1 MLLALGSC
9 AGESDDVNVLVVVWD
24 TTRADHLSPY
34 GADLD
39 LPNLQALAARG
50 VRFDQARSVSSLTPV
65 SAASFLSGHLPPRT
79 GVRSLLVNEGSA
91 MASDVTTLAQW
102 MQASGRATAAFVSAP
117 PMGHRYGFERGF
129 DVFDDDVNANADA
142 LRAAKVGNAYQRRA
156 DQTTD
161 AALAWLAATDEAFGL
176 LVHCFDAHDP
186 SLVPPRAFLA
196 SRVDFALAQDL
207 DSRMHLGELFDGA
220 EPGQGGPRADD
231 LIALYN
237 AEIEFMDA
245 QLGRLLDAL
254 ETSGRLEN
262 TLIVLLADHGESLG
276 QHDFWTHGLM
286 WDEQLRVPL
295 IMAGPG
301 VNARGGQALPVSL
314 LGLAPTVA
322 ELVGIAPPTG
332 LAGDSFAALL
342 SDASSDV
349 APQPAY
355 SEAHHAPGDRTG
367 RPPAVFAVTIYPWKL
382 IVQPDAPDR
391 LFRLD
396 TDPGELDDLVASKPQ
411 LVANLRALLEQALLR
426 ESVGPLQADTLDAE
440 TRAMLIKLGYL

>member
-1 MLLALGSC
+1 MALASC
-9 AGESDDVNVLVVVWD
+9 ARESQDVNVLVVVWD

-34 GADLD
+34 GANLD
-39 LPNLQALAARG
+39 LPHLEALAARG

-65 SAASFLSGHLPPRT
+65 SAASFLSGQLPPRT

-91 MASDVTTLAQW
+91 MAGDVTTLAQW
-102 MQASGRATAAFVSAP
+102 MQAAGRATAAFVSAP

-129 DVFDDDVNANADA
+129 DVFDDDVNAHADT

-156 DQTTD
+156 EATTD
-161 AALAWLAATDEAFGL
+161 AALAWLQATDEPFGL

-186 SLVPPRAFLA
+186 SLVPPRAFLE
-196 SRVDFALAQDL
+196 SRVAFDLPADL

-237 AEIEFMDA
+237 AEIEYMDA

-254 ETSGRLEN
+254 ETTGRLDN

-301 VNARGGQALPVSL
+301 VVARGGQALPVSL

-322 ELVGIAPPTG
+322 ELAGVAAPAG
-332 LAGDSFAALL
+332 LMGESFAALL
-342 SDASSDV
+342 ADATSDV
-349 APQPAY
+349 APQPAF
-355 SEAHHAPGDRTG
+355 SEAHHALGDRTG
-367 RPPAVFAVTIYPWKL
+367 RPPAVFAVTIHPWKL
-382 IVQPDAPDR
+382 IVQPGAPER

-396 TDPGELDDLVASKPQ
+396 SDPGELDDLASSKPQ
-411 LVANLRALLEQALLR
+411 LVANLRALLEQALMDQGA
-426 ESVGPLQADTLDAE
+426 SPLHADALDAE
-440 TRAMLIKLGYL
+440 TRAMLIELGYL